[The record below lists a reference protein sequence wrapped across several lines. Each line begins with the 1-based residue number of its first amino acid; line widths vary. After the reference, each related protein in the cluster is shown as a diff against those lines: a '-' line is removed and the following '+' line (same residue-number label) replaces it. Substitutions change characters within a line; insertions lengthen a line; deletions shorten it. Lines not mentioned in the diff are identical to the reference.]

1 MMNRKTFIVLVH
13 VIVIAQPHNQMSPN
27 LFWSEFPTRSILFCW
42 KHSECWHDASE
53 TGTVT

>member
-27 LFWSEFPTRSILFCW
+27 LILVRVSYQVHIILLKTF
-42 KHSECWHDASE
+42 
-53 TGTVT
+53 